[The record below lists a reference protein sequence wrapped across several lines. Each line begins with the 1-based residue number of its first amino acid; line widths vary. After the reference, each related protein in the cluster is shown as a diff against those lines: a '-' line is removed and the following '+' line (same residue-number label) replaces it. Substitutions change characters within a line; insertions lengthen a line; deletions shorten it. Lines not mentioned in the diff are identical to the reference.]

1 MALSTE
7 AKLLTDLSLQSRV
20 TMAILHTSSNVI
32 NESPETPDHEARI
45 ALAKAALSNPQQYQV
60 QMYNYII
67 IQPGIVEHGADS
79 TVIDDQVILDAVSS
93 VWNVFATQ
101 IFPPAVPLPPPVMM
115 R

>member
-7 AKLLTDLSLQSRV
+7 AKLLTDLNLQSRV
-20 TMAILHTSSNVI
+20 VMAILHTSSNVI
-32 NESPETPDHEARI
+32 NEAPDTPDHEARL
-45 ALAKAALSNPQQYQV
+45 ALAKAALSNPTLYQA

-79 TVIDDQVILDAVSS
+79 TVIEDQVILDAVSS
-93 VWNVFATQ
+93 VWNTFATQ
-101 IFPPAVPLPPPVMM
+101 IFPPAIPGPGMI